1 MIAVLQVVLAAVLFG
16 TTGTSQA
23 LGPDTTTPV
32 GVGAMRLVVGG
43 AGLLLVLPLL
53 GLALRD
59 ATRLWRTPRGLLAGA
74 CTAAYQLCFFAAVA
88 QTGVAVGTL
97 VTIGSGPV
105 FAGLLAWLTLRERPS
120 GSWFAATGLCIA
132 GLALLS
138 LDALSGADTD
148 PVGVLL
154 ALGSG
159 VGYAAYTVISRSLMT
174 DGVASEVVMAA
185 AFGLGGILLL
195 PFLAFQ
201 PVAWVATPGGIALA
215 LYLGLG
221 TTTLAY
227 VLFGRGL
234 SVLPAAPVTTLVLA
248 EPLVAT
254 VLGVAVLG
262 ERLPPAGVAGA
273 ALILAGLVLQGLM
286 AARRKPEPE
295 TPVALPA

>member
-1 MIAVLQVVLAAVLFG
+1 MVAVLQVVLAAVLFG

-23 LGPDTTTPV
+23 LGPEATTPV

-43 AGLLLVLPLL
+43 AGLFVVLPLL
-53 GLALRD
+53 GHGIRD
-59 ATRLWRTPRGLLAGA
+59 AARLWRTGRGLLAGA

-105 FAGLLAWLTLRERPS
+105 FAGLLAWLTLRERPTA
-120 GSWFAATGLCIA
+120 SWFAATALCAA
-132 GLALLS
+132 GLGLLS
-138 LDALSGADTD
+138 LDGLAGSDAD
-148 PVGVLL
+148 PVGILL

-159 VGYAAYTVISRSLMT
+159 LGYAVYTVLSRSFMQQ
-174 DGVASEVVMAA
+174 GVASEVVMAA
-185 AFGLGGILLL
+185 AFGLGGVLLL
-195 PFLAFQ
+195 PLLAFE
-201 PVAWVATPGGIALA
+201 PVGWVATPAGVALA

-234 SVLPAAPVTTLVLA
+234 HVLPAAPVTTLVLA

-254 VLGVAVLG
+254 VLGVVVLG
-262 ERLPPAGVAGA
+262 ETLPAAGIAGA

-286 AARRKPEPE
+286 AARRRPEVPA
-295 TPVALPA
+295 VLPA